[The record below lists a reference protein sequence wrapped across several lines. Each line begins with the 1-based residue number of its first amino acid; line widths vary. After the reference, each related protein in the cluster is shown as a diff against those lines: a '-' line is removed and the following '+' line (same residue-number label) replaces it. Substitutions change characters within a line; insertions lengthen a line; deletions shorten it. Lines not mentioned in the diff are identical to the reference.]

1 MESVVLQ
8 PVSSGADR
16 REFETLPRRIHR
28 LHPQY
33 RATEEGIVRMLCFG
47 RTFFRTHA
55 EVRPCLLKRGPQ
67 TVGRL
72 ALMRDRLAPERAMV
86 AFFDCI
92 EGVEGVQ
99 AAVRE
104 EARRAFPDA
113 RVLVAGLWGHMNYGA
128 GFLCSR
134 FEDPPIFG
142 LPWNPPWVPGYWQGM
157 REHPMV
163 SYRFPNEPFYRFAR
177 EFREAFDPGPYRV
190 RPLDMSRL
198 ERDTA
203 LYTDLNNRCFQR
215 HLYWTDR
222 HVEEDYELFHP
233 FRFLIR
239 PENLLF
245 VEEAGRAVGFI
256 LWYPD
261 FNELAAPGQELG
273 LRHVIRHR
281 LRTPVR
287 SVRLAEI
294 GVLPEHRGGPATA
307 ALVLAMIEAV
317 ERGPYRF
324 CEGGFIFEENQGS
337 LGMTLKF
344 ISRAFG
350 QPLEPYRRYAVFE
363 GDL

>member
-1 MESVVLQ
+1 MEPAVLR
-8 PVSSGADR
+8 PVSDGGDR
-16 REFETLPRRIHR
+16 RAFFRLPRRVHR
-28 LHPQY
+28 HHPQY

-55 EVRPCLLKRGPQ
+55 EVRPFLLRRGHEV
-67 TVGRL
+67 VGRL
-72 ALMRDRLAPERAMV
+72 ALIRDRQAPDRVMV
-86 AFFDCI
+86 AFFECL
-92 EGVEGVQ
+92 EGEEGVQ
-99 AAVRE
+99 DAIRE
-104 EARRAFPDA
+104 EARKAFPGA

-134 FEDPPIFG
+134 FEEPPIFG
-142 LPWNPPWVPGYWQGM
+142 LPWNPPGTPGHWQGM

-177 EFREAFDPGPYRV
+177 EVREVFDPGPYRV
-190 RPLDMSRL
+190 RPLDLGRL

-203 LYTDLNNRCFQR
+203 LYTDLNNRCFER
-215 HLYWTDR
+215 HLFWTNR
-222 HVEEDYELFHP
+222 FVEEDYELFHP

-245 VEEAGRAVGFI
+245 VEEAGRAVGFL

-261 FNELAAPGQELG
+261 FNQLAGPGRELG
-273 LRHVIRHR
+273 PWDVVRYR
-281 LRTPVR
+281 LRNPVR
-287 SVRLAEI
+287 AVRLAEI
-294 GVLPEHRGGPATA
+294 GVLPEHRGGAATA

-324 CEGGFIFEENQGS
+324 CEGGFIFQENQGS